1 MIKPIFAEEI
11 NDQILDAVSQYRNR
25 DKWREWGMHTVREQG
40 ACILLEGPP
49 GCGKTTAAR
58 YMGKLIKRGFKI
70 LNVAQIGG
78 GEPGAT
84 EKNIQA
90 FFEDARSRN
99 SMTIFLDECDH
110 ILRRRSDVTGDGLTW
125 LVGTCEEIITQ
136 VNTYKGLVI
145 MATNLVEVLEPA
157 LADRFMSIV
166 HIGRPSHEQRVML
179 WKQKTPAQFPLKFTN
194 LDIER
199 LAAFDLSGRQ
209 IEMVIVNVA
218 SNAIRKGRKPTMA
231 MFDKFCAKEEGK
243 HLVA

>member
-1 MIKPIFAEEI
+1 MIKPIFSTEI
-11 NDQILDAVSQYRNR
+11 NEQLLDAVSQYRNR
-25 DKWREWGMHTVREQG
+25 DKWREWGLHNLREQG

-58 YMGKLIKRGFKI
+58 YMGRLIKKGFKL

-99 SMTIFLDECDH
+99 NMTIFLDECDH
-110 ILRRRSDVTGDGLTW
+110 ILRRRSDISGDGLTW
-125 LVGTCEEIITQ
+125 MIGTCEEIMTQ
-136 VNTYKGLVI
+136 INRYKGLVI

-166 HIGRPSHEQRVML
+166 HVGRPDHAQRIQL
-179 WKQKTPAQFPLKFTN
+179 WRQKIPATFPIKFT
-194 LDIER
+194 DEQIET

-209 IEMVIVNVA
+209 IEMVIVNAA
-218 SNAIRKGRKPTMA
+218 SSALRKNRKPTMA
-231 MFDKFCAKEEGK
+231 MFSVFAAKEEGK
-243 HLVA
+243 HLQ